1 MVITTCTALI
11 RTMVVYRLVYMK
23 KSGNRLFRCPD
34 FVIHYT
40 SLTREKCS
48 VIAFWPQRSW
58 TGCYTTQRPLNIKG
72 GSYQLKE
79 KRKAGLLAKGIA
91 PESDDELAESGQHR

>member
-1 MVITTCTALI
+1 M
-11 RTMVVYRLVYMK
+11 
-23 KSGNRLFRCPD
+23 
-34 FVIHYT
+34 
-40 SLTREKCS
+40 
-48 VIAFWPQRSW
+48 IAFWPQRSW